1 MGTDTTNKY
10 IMKRFCYFIFG
21 FLGLWASLSYGP
33 VLASGE
39 RKPLDYILAVVNS
52 EPITNNQVLVAMNI
66 RKQELTSQKSP
77 LQTEKEIRLR
87 VIKELVDELIQVQRA
102 QSLGL
107 SVEEEEIDA
116 VERSNANINRVSL
129 AAFKEMVENLGIKD
143 AEYRLFLRKQ
153 MLIGKLIGREVD
165 SLVAVTER
173 EAEEFLIDK
182 SKHINP
188 DKLLINLAQIFVA
201 VPEKSDLKKINAL
214 KAKAKQ
220 LHLRASKNSSNF
232 DVLAR
237 ENSDAPDRANG
248 GLLGLRRLKD
258 YPELFAMTAQNL
270 NIGDVSNLLRSGA
283 GFHILKVVDKANSDL
298 PLKSVAQ
305 TRARHILLKPG
316 ASKSVAEI
324 VQELKEYKEAVN
336 KRGLDFAT
344 LAAKYSQD
352 QALDNGGDLGWASPG
367 VFVPEFEEAMNKL
380 KVSEI
385 SEPVVSRFGVHLIQV
400 LERRRVMLTR
410 QELIKSVRNML
421 LADKK
426 EKAYARW
433 LEELVGGSYVEMR
446 ELSLFETE

>member
-1 MGTDTTNKY
+1 M
-10 IMKRFCYFIFG
+10 
-21 FLGLWASLSYGP
+21 
-33 VLASGE
+33 
-39 RKPLDYILAVVNS
+39 
-52 EPITNNQVLVAMNI
+52 
-66 RKQELTSQKSP
+66 
-77 LQTEKEIRLR
+77 QTEKEIRSR

-352 QALDNGGDLGWASPG
+352 RALDNGGDLGWASPG